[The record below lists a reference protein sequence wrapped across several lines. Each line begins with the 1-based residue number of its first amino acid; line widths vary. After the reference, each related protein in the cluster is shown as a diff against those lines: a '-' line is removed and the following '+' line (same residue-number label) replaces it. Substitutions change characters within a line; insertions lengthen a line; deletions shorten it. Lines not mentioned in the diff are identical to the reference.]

1 MDCSLLPLQL
11 SNTELHSL
19 TTSVTKAGNI
29 HAFLFHFFLFRFA
42 WLSQLHNAAS

>member
-1 MDCSLLPLQL
+1 MHCSLLSLRL

-29 HAFLFHFFLFRFA
+29 YAFLFHFFFPLR
-42 WLSQLHNAAS
+42 LVVTVT